1 MNREILRLAIPNI
14 IANISVPM
22 LGIVDTALVGHME
35 AVYYIGALAVGTRV
49 LISFISVWDFFRWEP
64 RG

>member
-35 AVYYIGALAVGTRV
+35 AVYYLS
-49 LISFISVWDFFRWEP
+49 LIHI
-64 RG
+64 